1 MKNNNWNRTIFL
13 ETLLSIFPKSIQWR
27 PACLKLCSM
36 EEYLPFIHRYRQH
49 CHPSIHPSATLLKLY
64 VGIFCFV
71 LLETSAYTRIEMIL
85 KHEHIEHVKCDFSLQ
100 SFRMSFFSRIIQQT
114 IIDCTTENV
123 TTIVIKHDTDT
134 TNTCTMSVISSSRSG
149 RHYVFDI
156 CWKWFVWNWFCDK
169 IPSSSI
175 CIYLSSNNVK
185 PLLGT

>member
-1 MKNNNWNRTIFL
+1 MKSNHFL
-13 ETLLSIFPKSIQWR
+13 GNVALYFSKIDSMASGVSKTLLYGRVPSLYSS
-27 PACLKLCSM
+27 LSSTLS
-36 EEYLPFIHRYRQH
+36 
-49 CHPSIHPSATLLKLY
+49 SIHPSATLLKLY
-64 VGIFCFV
+64 VGIVCFV